1 LTAFFGATLA
11 LVGAALTVIHFVFAA
26 FGSAR
31 VANVRTKTTELL
43 RKLRASAHEGSGG
56 PATLRTIL
64 IESDALGHHGDVFL
78 PQALVT
84 AVFAFLRAANASVDT
99 ALKLFVAHN
108 WSPFRG
114 VK

>member
-1 LTAFFGATLA
+1 LAAFLGATLA
-11 LVGAALTVIHFVFAA
+11 LVCAALAVIHFMFAA

-43 RKLRASAHEGSGG
+43 RELRASAHERSGG

-64 IESDALGHHGDVFL
+64 VESDALSHHGDVFL
-78 PQALVT
+78 PQAFVT

-99 ALKLFVAHN
+99 ALKLFVAH
-108 WSPFRG
+108 SRPPFRG
-114 VK
+114 MK